1 MSFSGKVKEELGKQI
16 SQARHCQ
23 LAEFAAIF
31 FLCGKVRQ
39 GARGK
44 ISLEIHTENLT
55 VAKKSY
61 ILLKM
66 AFDADTEIR
75 IRNHGLKSYTP
86 VYFLVIRNRAVAIQI
101 LKAIKLL
108 DESENRWGDST
119 GIPYR
124 LVQNTCCKRAYLRG
138 VFMVAGSVTNPK
150 KGYHLEIAVVSE
162 KLCRQLQELVISFG
176 IEAKIVERKKYQVL
190 YVKEGSLIVDF
201 LNVME
206 AHLALME
213 FENVRIL
220 KDVRNSVNRQ
230 VNCETANINKTV
242 TAAARQIEDI
252 KYIERCKGFRQ
263 LNDGLREIAEL
274 RLDYPDSSL
283 TELGQMLS
291 RPLGKSGVNHRLR
304 KLSDIAAQMRK
315 QQDFFPDPKED
326 ERS

>member
-1 MSFSGKVKEELGKQI
+1 MSFSGRVKEELGKHV
-16 SQARHCQ
+16 SLARHCQ
-23 LAEFAAIF
+23 LAEFAALF
-31 FLCGKVRQ
+31 LLCGKVRR
-39 GARGK
+39 GSRGK

-55 VAKKSY
+55 VAQKSY
-61 ILLKM
+61 MLLKM
-66 AFDADTEIR
+66 AFDTSIEIR
-75 IRNHGLKSYTP
+75 IRNHSLKSYTP
-86 VYFLVIRNRAVAIQI
+86 AYYLVIRNQAAAMQI
-101 LKAIKLL
+101 LKAVKLL
-108 DESENRWGDST
+108 DESESRWGDFT

-138 VFMVAGSVTNPK
+138 VFMAAGSVTNPK
-150 KGYHLEIAVVSE
+150 KGYHLEIAVSSARY
-162 KLCRQLQELVISFG
+162 CRQLQEIVISFG
-176 IEAKIVERKKYQVL
+176 IEAKIVERKKYYVL

-213 FENVRIL
+213 FENIRIL

-252 KYIERCKGFRQ
+252 RYIERRKGFRQ

-291 RPLGKSGVNHRLR
+291 KPLGKSGVNHRLR
-304 KLSDIAAQMRK
+304 KLSDIAAQMRE
-315 QQDFFPDPKED
+315 QQELFPDPKED

>member
-1 MSFSGKVKEELGKQI
+1 MSFSGRVKEELGKQV

-23 LAEFAAIF
+23 LAEFAALF
-31 FLCGKVRQ
+31 LLCGKVKR
-39 GARGK
+39 GSRGK

-55 VAKKSY
+55 VAQKSY
-61 ILLKM
+61 MLLKM
-66 AFDADTEIR
+66 AFDTSIEIR
-75 IRNHGLKSYTP
+75 IRNHSLKSYTP
-86 VYFLVIRNRAVAIQI
+86 AYYLVIRNQAAAMQI
-101 LKAIKLL
+101 LKAVKLL
-108 DESENRWGDST
+108 DESESRWGDFA

-138 VFMVAGSVTNPK
+138 VFMAAGSVTNPK
-150 KGYHLEIAVVSE
+150 KGYHLEIAVSSARF
-162 KLCRQLQELVISFG
+162 CRQLQEIVVSFG
-176 IEAKIVERKKYQVL
+176 IEAKIVERKKYYVL

-213 FENVRIL
+213 FENIRIL

-252 KYIERCKGFRQ
+252 RYIERRKGFRQ

-291 RPLGKSGVNHRLR
+291 KPLGKSGVNHRLR
-304 KLSDIAAQMRK
+304 KLSDIAAQMRER
-315 QQDFFPDPKED
+315 QEVFPDPKED